1 VKIQLTKA
9 EEKLKA
15 AEEELKIE
23 MQWLESTRQALT
35 KHEASS
41 SAVVMSHP

>member
-15 AEEELKIE
+15 TEEELKIE
-23 MQWLESTRQALT
+23 RQWLESAWQALT
-35 KHEASS
+35 KHKASS
-41 SAVVMSHP
+41 SAVVTSHP